1 MKLIRLDNNKT
12 GLVVELPSGPQV
24 IDVVA
29 SIGALAP
36 EDPISHGVLNGLLK
50 DNRDWAP
57 LIQHWKMARAGL
69 RRLTILAQMGSSQ
82 IVLRRCDE
90 DRGASSRHPD
100 AIASLE
106 IRECDA
112 VAPDPTGR
120 EIMER
125 QFTSRSLDPTGRE
138 IMMNQSSSG
147 SYEAKS
153 TDSRIIVLSDVR
165 TTPR

>member
-1 MKLIRLDNNKT
+1 MKLIRLDNDKA

-24 IDVVA
+24 IDVLA

-50 DNRDWAP
+50 DNSDWAP

-69 RRLTILAQMGSSQ
+69 RRLTILAQMGSPQ
-82 IVLRRCDE
+82 IVLRRRDE
-90 DRGASSRHPD
+90 DRGASSRHPG
-100 AIASLE
+100 AITSLDIGE
-106 IRECDA
+106 RDA

-120 EIMER
+120 EMMER
-125 QFTSRSLDPTGRE
+125 QFSSRSLDPTGRE

-147 SYEAKS
+147 SYEAES
-153 TDSRIIVLSDVR
+153 TDNRIIVLSDVR
-165 TTPR
+165 TTLR

>member
-50 DNRDWAP
+50 DNGDWAP

-69 RRLTILAQMGSSQ
+69 RRLTILAQMGSPQ

-100 AIASLE
+100 AIASLDIGE
-106 IRECDA
+106 RDA

-120 EIMER
+120 EVMER
-125 QFTSRSLDPTGRE
+125 QFISHSLDPTGRS
-138 IMMNQSSSG
+138 IMMSPPSTG
-147 SYEAKS
+147 SRETEP
-153 TDSRIIVLSDVR
+153 TDNRVIVLSDVR

>member
-1 MKLIRLDNNKT
+1 MKLIRFDDDKT
-12 GLVVELPSGPQV
+12 GLVVELPSGQYV

-29 SIGALAP
+29 SVGALTP

-50 DNRDWAP
+50 DNGNWAP

-69 RRLTILAQMGSSQ
+69 YRLASLAQMGSPQ

-100 AIASLE
+100 AIASLDIGE
-106 IRECDA
+106 RDA
-112 VAPDPTGR
+112 AAPDPTGR
-120 EIMER
+120 EVMER
-125 QFTSRSLDPTGRE
+125 QFTGRSLDPTGRE
-138 IMMNQSSSG
+138 IMMSQSSTG
-147 SYEAKS
+147 SRAAEP
-153 TDSRIIVLSDVR
+153 TDNRIIVLSDIR

>member
-12 GLVVELPSGPQV
+12 GLVIELPSGPQV

-50 DNRDWAP
+50 DNGDWAP

-69 RRLTILAQMGSSQ
+69 RRLTVLAQAGLSQ
-82 IVLRRCDE
+82 IVLRQCDE
-90 DRGASSRHPD
+90 DRGASSRRPD
-100 AIASLE
+100 AIASLDIE
-106 IRECDA
+106 ERDA

-120 EIMER
+120 EVMER
-125 QFTSRSLDPTGRE
+125 QFTSRSLDPTGRA
-138 IMMNQSSSG
+138 IMMSQSSTG
-147 SYEAKS
+147 SREAEP
-153 TDSRIIVLSDVR
+153 TDNRIIVLSDVR
-165 TTPR
+165 ATPR